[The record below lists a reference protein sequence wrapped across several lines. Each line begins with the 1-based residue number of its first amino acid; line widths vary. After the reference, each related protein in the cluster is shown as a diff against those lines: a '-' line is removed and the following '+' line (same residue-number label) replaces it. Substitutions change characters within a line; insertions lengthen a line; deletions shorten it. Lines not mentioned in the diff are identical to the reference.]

1 MQTFDGVTDDEL
13 ADDILVTAGRVA
25 AGEAHL
31 LALIGEFDR
40 REAWGGTGM
49 LSCAHWLSWRLGLGL
64 NAARERVRVA
74 QRLREL
80 PDIDA
85 AFSAGRMSWSQVRAA
100 TRVASPH
107 DGIDWVH
114 LAKHASGAQL
124 ERIVRGVRRA
134 QSIAE
139 AEADPQLARYR
150 MRTRTSYDPDGTMV
164 ITIRSSAED
173 GSVILAGIEATRADL
188 ERRRKAAAAAPTE
201 APTSEPP
208 GVSAETSAKG
218 VTDVSAET
226 SVTPEV
232 EIPPVSDA

>member
-1 MQTFDGVTDDEL
+1 METL
-13 ADDILVTAGRVA
+13 ADITDRQLEDEIITWSGRVA

-31 LALIGEFDR
+31 IALIGEFDQR
-40 REAWGGTGM
+40 DAWVGHGM

-107 DGIDWVH
+107 EGIDWVH

-134 QSIAE
+134 KSIAE
-139 AEADPQLARYR
+139 GEADPQLARYR
-150 MRTRTSYDPDGTMV
+150 MRPSTSYAPDGTMV

-201 APTSEPP
+201 APTGESPD
-208 GVSAETSAKG
+208 VSAETSAEG
-218 VTDVSAET
+218 VTDDS
-226 SVTPEV
+226 
-232 EIPPVSDA
+232 